1 MRFLTLLTLILA
13 FLWLPATASAQ
24 ILACTGVDCNF
35 CSLVTT
41 IDNIIDFVIQLAVVL
56 ATIMLAIT
64 GFKMVAS
71 KGNPGAMQAA
81 KDLLMNIC
89 IGVLLILA
97 AWTLVDTLMK
107 LLVSDQIVAQYGPWY
122 DIDGSR
128 CGSMLAP
135 GNVNTTFETPGVSEN
150 NIDLGR
156 DALGIAVQ
164 GSSVSLSGVNANPGL
179 SSGSSGS
186 AVSLSGGSTAPVRA
200 CNSAD
205 LRTIN
210 FLGSS
215 VTIHKNFVASAQRID
230 QRWRARGGDRLYR
243 VTSVG
248 GYSCRN
254 IAGSSRYSAHAYG
267 LAIDINPAQNPHTFP
282 PRGLVTNMPAEFV
295 NLFIFE
301 GWGWGGNWSSSKDAM
316 HFSKSSGEG
325 GNMRGD

>member
-150 NIDLGR
+150 L
-156 DALGIAVQ
+156 
-164 GSSVSLSGVNANPGL
+164 VNLDREGDGTVAITVVNQYGPGGTFGL
-179 SSGSSGS
+179 E
-186 AVSLSGGSTAPVRA
+186 GGETAPVA
-200 CNSAD
+200 GDAD
-205 LRTIN
+205 GSFTFDAGIQAQMAHASPALRNTLNCMARRLPANVGRVSSISDSRIVS
-210 FLGSS
+210 GSNTFAGC
-215 VTIHKNFVASAQRID
+215 VQ
-230 QRWRARGGDRLYR
+230 GGCAH
-243 VTSVG
+243 TSGSRHYG
-248 GYSCRN
+248 GYSYT
-254 IAGSSRYSAHAYG
+254 GSSYAVDFGDEENVGTLCTAANACGNVHSCSVHNGNHVHMQLRYPNG
-267 LAIDINPAQNPHTFP
+267 T
-282 PRGLVTNMPAEFV
+282 
-295 NLFIFE
+295 
-301 GWGWGGNWSSSKDAM
+301 
-316 HFSKSSGEG
+316 
-325 GNMRGD
+325 